1 MTIGDSSPLPKETFC
16 RYELQVTL
24 TYQASSICIGLPN
37 TMYML
42 SNTLAKES
50 GWDCYD
56 QLINRLFNLWT
67 LFLAYLDFFG
77 ISSITILKYSMNKMY
92 SKFWYVL
99 NIFTLLG
106 IITLITRVV
115 VTAQKDM
122 AWQETSYSWGGTSSI
137 MTFFCISF
145 LASWVNL

>member
-1 MTIGDSSPLPKETFC
+1 LALDARFRCGILQSPYLKTSRP
-16 RYELQVTL
+16 RLWYQIYALA
-24 TYQASSICIGLPN
+24 YQAPSICIGLPN

-77 ISSITILKYSMNKMY
+77 ISSITVLKYSMNKMY

-122 AWQETSYSWGGTSSI
+122 AWHDKKHHIVEVEHP
-137 MTFFCISF
+137 
-145 LASWVNL
+145 L